1 MNRLELKIPP
11 VLQVLIVAGLMWAL
25 ASLLP
30 GLGFAFPA
38 SLFLALGLVTAGVV
52 FAVLGVLAFRS
63 AGTTVDPRV
72 PEQSASLVVS
82 GVYRISRNPMYVGF
96 LLILTGWGAFLGNI
110 ASLLLLPGFVFY
122 MNRFQIVPEE
132 QYMREKFGDSYRQ
145 YERAVRRWL

>member
-1 MNRLELKIPP
+1 MVTRLELKIPP
-11 VLQVLIVAGLMWAL
+11 VLQVIILAGLMWAL

-38 SLFLALGLVTAGVV
+38 SLFLGLVTAGVV

-110 ASLLLLPGFVFY
+110 ASLLLLPVFVLY

-132 QYMREKFGDSYRQ
+132 RYMREKFGDSYRQ